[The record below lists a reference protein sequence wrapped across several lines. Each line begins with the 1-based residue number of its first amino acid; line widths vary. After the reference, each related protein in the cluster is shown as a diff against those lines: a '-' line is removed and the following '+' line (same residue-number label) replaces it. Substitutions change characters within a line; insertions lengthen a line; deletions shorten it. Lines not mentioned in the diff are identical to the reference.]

1 MSEGG
6 RNVIYILPGK
16 GNFAIFETRR
26 RRARFRA
33 LVQGKEISFAFGKE
47 FFRKNQ
53 KNFSQN
59 FNVYCVVK
67 LGRGGSTSKKGANSL
82 VIFSFPSPLCP
93 FPFFCSPDR
102 PIMDF

>member
-26 RRARFRA
+26 RRSRFRA
-33 LVQGKEISFAFGKE
+33 LVQGKEIAFAFGKE

-59 FNVYCVVK
+59 FNCVIK
-67 LGRGGSTSKKGANSL
+67 LGRGESTSKKGANSL

-93 FPFFCSPDR
+93 FPFFYSPDR

>member
-33 LVQGKEISFAFGKE
+33 LVQGKEIAFPRKE
-47 FFRKNQ
+47 FFRK
-53 KNFSQN
+53 KSNFSQN

-82 VIFSFPSPLCP
+82 VIFSFPSPLCS

>member
-33 LVQGKEISFAFGKE
+33 LVQGKEIAFAFGKE

-67 LGRGGSTSKKGANSL
+67 LGREGSTSKKVLILSL
-82 VIFSFPSPLCP
+82 YSPFHLPSVLFPSSVL
-93 FPFFCSPDR
+93 R
-102 PIMDF
+102 TGR

>member
-33 LVQGKEISFAFGKE
+33 LVQGKEIAFAFGKE

-59 FNVYCVVK
+59 FNVYCVV
-67 LGRGGSTSKKGANSL
+67 RGGKGQQVRRVLILSL
-82 VIFSFPSPLCP
+82 YSPFHLPSVLFPSSVL
-93 FPFFCSPDR
+93 R
-102 PIMDF
+102 TGR